1 MAAGDVLGASK
12 RCPLRKPCFTVMIVS
27 IKHFELFFTDLH
39 LTLVPFHR
47 PIGYQTMKIAA
58 GVFRAGWPTVN
69 DSPVGA

>member
-1 MAAGDVLGASK
+1 
-12 RCPLRKPCFTVMIVS
+12 MIVS